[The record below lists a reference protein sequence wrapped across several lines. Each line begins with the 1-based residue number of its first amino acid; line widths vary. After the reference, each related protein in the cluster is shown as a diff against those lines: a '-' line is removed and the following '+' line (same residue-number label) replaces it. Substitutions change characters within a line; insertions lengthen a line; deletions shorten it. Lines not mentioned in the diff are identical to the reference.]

1 MSVGTKLSAGFLA
14 LIVLF
19 GGLLIFYHRVLD
31 RSVET
36 GTELAEVDSRI
47 LLASSSQLDLL
58 DRMDEDVAK
67 YRVYGR
73 AEGQEY
79 MLDYRAARVAL
90 RDTLRALGGLDL
102 RGGQREALADAA
114 REWAAFEAR
123 FVGDRSAEEEA
134 RFFASAPEALYAEF
148 LSALEGLRTRTR
160 GLRLVSKAE
169 VTTKIREI
177 SRGVEEAARTGW
189 LAIGVALI
197 LGGTIAILIVRSIA
211 GPLREIEAGAGA
223 IARGEFDARV
233 EPRGGMELAS
243 LGASFNE
250 MAERLGELDRTKRDF
265 LAKVSHDLKTPLAS
279 IRETKKVLL
288 DRIPGELNAKQARLL
303 ELGLANAERL
313 SEMISKLLELS
324 RLEAGIEDYDFGP
337 VELAGLCERTVE
349 RLGPGPAGRGARVI
363 AEGGPATVRG
373 DRGALE
379 RVLENLLDNARG
391 HAGDSQ
397 VEVRVGIEGSGDGA
411 RRAVVSVRDH
421 GPGVPPGDRERIF
434 RSFASGNGNLGSGH
448 VGLGL
453 AICREIVTAH
463 DGLIW
468 VDDAPGGGSVFA
480 FALPAIESAGGT
492 EGETTVQHETPGRA

>member
-19 GGLLIFYHRVLD
+19 GGLLTFYHRVLD

-58 DRMDEDVAK
+58 DRMADRIAK
-67 YRVYGR
+67 YRVLGPR
-73 AEGQEY
+73 EGAGYIE
-79 MLDYRAARVAL
+79 DYQAARVAV
-90 RDTLRALGGLDL
+90 RDTLRALDELEL
-102 RGGQREALADAA
+102 AGGQREALANAVE
-114 REWAAFEAR
+114 EWATFEQR
-123 FVGDRSAEEEA
+123 FVGDRTPAEEA
-134 RFFASAPEALYAEF
+134 RFFIAADSTAYADFVASIEE
-148 LSALEGLRTRTR
+148 LRATTRS
-160 GLRLVSKAE
+160 LRLTSNAE
-169 VTTKIREI
+169 VQTKIREI
-177 SRGVEEAARTGW
+177 SQGARDAARTGW
-189 LAIGVALI
+189 LAIGLALI
-197 LGGTIAILIVRSIA
+197 LGGTIAILIVRSIT
-211 GPLREIEAGAGA
+211 GPLREIEAGAVR
-223 IARGEFDARV
+223 IARGDFDARV
-233 EPRGGMELAS
+233 QPGGGVELAT

-250 MAERLGELDRTKRDF
+250 MAERLGEIDRTKRDF

-324 RLEAGIEDYDFGP
+324 RLEAGIEDYEFEP
-337 VELAGLCERTVE
+337 VELAALCERTVE
-349 RLGPGPAGRGARVI
+349 RLGSGPAGPGARVL
-363 AEGGPATVRG
+363 AETRPATVRA

-391 HAGDSQ
+391 HAGDSEI
-397 VEVRVGIEGSGDGA
+397 EVRVAIEGSTNGD
-411 RRAVVSVRDH
+411 RRAIVAVRDH
-421 GPGVPPGDRERIF
+421 GPGVPPEDRGRIF
-434 RSFASGNGNLGSGH
+434 RSFASGNGALSSGH

-463 DGLIW
+463 GGTIW
-468 VDDAPGGGSVFA
+468 VEDAPGGGSVFA
-480 FALPAIESAGGT
+480 FALPANESSGGID
-492 EGETTVQHETPGRA
+492 GETTLQEAASRA

>member
-31 RSVET
+31 RSVGT

-58 DRMDEDVAK
+58 DRMADRVAK
-67 YRVYGR
+67 YRVLGPW
-73 AEGQEY
+73 EGEGY
-79 MLDYRAARVAL
+79 IEDYRAARVAL
-90 RDTLRALGGLDL
+90 RDTLRALGELDL
-102 RGGQREALADAA
+102 RGGQREALANAA
-114 REWAAFEAR
+114 GEWAAFEER
-123 FVGDRSAEEEA
+123 FVGDRSPQEEA
-134 RFFASAPEALYAEF
+134 RYFTLADSSEYTDF
-148 LSALEGLRTRTR
+148 LSGLEGLRSRTVA
-160 GLRLVSKAE
+160 LRLTSRSE

-177 SRGVEEAARTGW
+177 TRGAREAARTGW

-197 LGGTIAILIVRSIA
+197 FGGALAILIVRSIT
-211 GPLREIEAGAGA
+211 GPLREIEAGAGE
-223 IARGEFDARV
+223 IARGDFEARV
-233 EPRGGMELAS
+233 APRGGVELAA

-279 IRETKKVLL
+279 IRETKRVLL

-313 SEMISKLLELS
+313 SNMISKLLELS
-324 RLEAGIEDYDFGP
+324 RLEAGVEDYEFEP
-337 VELAGLCERTVE
+337 VELASLCEATVE
-349 RLGPGPAGRGARVI
+349 RLGPGTAGADTRVI
-363 AEGGPATVRG
+363 VETRPAIVRA

-391 HAGDSQ
+391 HAGDSEI
-397 VEVRVGIEGSGDGA
+397 EVRVAVESSGNGDG
-411 RRAVVSVRDH
+411 RATVAVRDH
-421 GPGVPPGDRERIF
+421 GPGVPAEDRVRIF
-434 RSFASGNGNLGSGH
+434 RSFASGNGHPSSGN

-453 AICREIVTAH
+453 AICREIVAAH
-463 DGLIW
+463 DGAIW
-468 VDDAPGGGSVFA
+468 VEDAPGGGSVFV
-480 FALPAIESAGGT
+480 FALPTFESRGGIDV
-492 EGETTVQHETPGRA
+492 ETTVRQEPARRG